1 MIGHGGVSAVA
12 EATGLARRTIYRG
25 LEDLEDRSSVEND
38 RVRRRGGGRKSR
50 ITEDPTLLSDLKSLL
65 EPVTRGDPMRRR
77 LWTSLSLR
85 KLRVELKRKGHDISH
100 PVVGDCLHK
109 LHYSLQ
115 ANRKVHEGSEHMDR
129 NAQFEYISNKAG
141 SFLTDGQPV
150 ISVDTKKK
158 ELVGNFKNAGRE
170 WRPKGRPEGSMCMT
184 SLIPS

>member
-1 MIGHGGVSAVA
+1 
-12 EATGLARRTIYRG
+12 
-25 LEDLEDRSSVEND
+25 
-38 RVRRRGGGRKSR
+38 
-50 ITEDPTLLSDLKSLL
+50 
-65 EPVTRGDPMRRR
+65 MRRQ

-85 KLRVELKRKGHDISH
+85 KLCVELKAKGHKISYS
-100 PVVGDCLHK
+100 VVGDCLRK

-115 ANRKVHEGSEHMDR
+115 ANRKSHEGSEHMDR
-129 NAQFEYISNKAG
+129 NGQFEYINKKAG

-170 WRPKGRPEGSMCMT
+170 WRPKGKPKKSMCMT